1 MNWIKKIT
9 PRVALLLALPLV
21 VIACTV
27 SYKFNG
33 SSINYDKVKT
43 ISIADFPIKSEY
55 VYAPLATKFNEDLK
69 DIFIRQTRL
78 QLLKPNQN
86 ADLQIDGEIT
96 GYNQYNQA
104 VSADGYSS
112 ETKLTITVNVRFVN
126 NTNHAED
133 FEQQFSAFRTYD
145 SSQLLTAV
153 QDGLIAEMTKEITDQ
168 IFNATSVNF
177 QQWIQHPE
185 TLDRDTLYELRN
197 MLARYPYFQSLR
209 LLYLKNLYIL
219 HDINFGA
226 ELRKAVLYI
235 ADRRKLFQL
244 IEGDRFAVQS
254 RKKGVPLTE
263 VLKNEP
269 SVDRTLALIDA
280 FLSTVPEEVVGQTT
294 FDYSMDYTTYLLE
307 DNTTAAESEE
317 VAPKLKGY
325 ELIDDFIEKSE
336 SEAPLCLKPLKEEAE
351 ISVTPSEEVS
361 AAEEEDDSCFTET
374 LAKIY
379 VKQQRYSKALEII
392 KKLSLKYPKKNAY
405 FADQIRFLEK
415 LIINANSK

>member
-1 MNWIKKIT
+1 M
-9 PRVALLLALPLV
+9 
-21 VIACTV
+21 
-27 SYKFNG
+27 
-33 SSINYDKVKT
+33 
-43 ISIADFPIKSEY
+43 
-55 VYAPLATKFNEDLK
+55 
-69 DIFIRQTRL
+69 
-78 QLLKPNQN
+78 
-86 ADLQIDGEIT
+86 
-96 GYNQYNQA
+96 
-104 VSADGYSS
+104 
-112 ETKLTITVNVRFVN
+112 
-126 NTNHAED
+126 
-133 FEQQFSAFRTYD
+133 
-145 SSQLLTAV
+145 
-153 QDGLIAEMTKEITDQ
+153 
-168 IFNATSVNF
+168 TSVNF

-280 FLSTVPEEVVGQTT
+280 FLSTVPEEVAGQTT

-379 VKQQRYSKALEII
+379 VKQQRYSKALEIT
-392 KKLSLKYPKKNAY
+392 KNV
-405 FADQIRFLEK
+405 
-415 LIINANSK
+415 LIIRYLNGYCSPVDVLYRADSELKRRRTCFRILFIQRYYGRTQNYRFSGKSNLGLSYLHGYHEYCYRLCRSSFFCC

>member
-1 MNWIKKIT
+1 M
-9 PRVALLLALPLV
+9 
-21 VIACTV
+21 
-27 SYKFNG
+27 
-33 SSINYDKVKT
+33 
-43 ISIADFPIKSEY
+43 
-55 VYAPLATKFNEDLK
+55 
-69 DIFIRQTRL
+69 
-78 QLLKPNQN
+78 
-86 ADLQIDGEIT
+86 
-96 GYNQYNQA
+96 
-104 VSADGYSS
+104 
-112 ETKLTITVNVRFVN
+112 
-126 NTNHAED
+126 
-133 FEQQFSAFRTYD
+133 
-145 SSQLLTAV
+145 
-153 QDGLIAEMTKEITDQ
+153 
-168 IFNATSVNF
+168 TSVNF

-280 FLSTVPEEVVGQTT
+280 FLSTVPEEVAGQTT

-392 KKLSLKYPKKNAY
+392 KNV
-405 FADQIRFLEK
+405 
-415 LIINANSK
+415 LIIRYLNGYCSPVDVLYRADSELKRRRTCFRILFIQRYYGRTQNYRFSGKSNLGLSYLHGYHEYCYRLCRSSFFCC